1 MLVYMDQETKWQQQA
16 RRDPAQARNYI
27 GRFAELRSSGA
38 DLDGEARFADAM
50 LSRGSRVLD
59 AGCGTG
65 RVGGELAA
73 RGHRVTGVDLDAELL
88 AAARADFPGS
98 RWLEGNLATLD
109 IRDEAGNRECFDLV
123 ISPGNVLAFV
133 APGTAG
139 TVLGAL
145 AAHLAPAGRLVV
157 GFSPLKGYSLETFKE
172 DAAAAGLR
180 IDTLFSTWDMR
191 PMLPGS
197 DFVVALLEPRQTV
210 N

>member
-1 MLVYMDQETKWQQQA
+1 MDQETKWQQQA

-27 GRFAELRSSGA
+27 GRFAELRASGA

-50 LSRGSRVLD
+50 LARGSRVLD

-88 AAARADFPGS
+88 AAARTDFPGS

-109 IRDEAGNRECFDLV
+109 VRNEAGERELFELV
-123 ISPGNVLAFV
+123 MSPGNVLAFV
-133 APGTAG
+133 APGTAA

-145 AAHLAPAGRLVV
+145 AEHLAPDGRLVV
-157 GFSPLKGYSLETFKE
+157 GFSPLKGYALETFE
-172 DAAAAGLR
+172 ADAAAAGLR
-180 IDTLFSTWDMR
+180 IGTLFSTWDMR
-191 PMLPGS
+191 PLRPGA
-197 DFVVALLEPRQTV
+197 DFVVALLEPARTV

>member
-1 MLVYMDQETKWQQQA
+1 MLVYMNQETTWQRQA
-16 RRDPAQARNYI
+16 RQDPSQARKYI
-27 GRFAELRSSGA
+27 DRFAQLRESGA
-38 DLDGEARFADAM
+38 DLDGEARFADA
-50 LSRGSRVLD
+50 LLARGSRVLD

-73 RGHRVTGVDLDAELL
+73 RGHVVTGVDLDAELL
-88 AAARADFPGS
+88 AAARTDFPGS

-109 IRDEAGNRECFDLV
+109 LRDEAGNRQGFDLV

-157 GFSPLKGYSLETFKE
+157 GFSPLKGYALEAFE
-172 DAAAAGLR
+172 QDAAAAGLR
-180 IDTLFSTWDMR
+180 IDTIFSTWDMR
-191 PMLPGS
+191 PMRPGA
-197 DFVVALLEPRQTV
+197 DFVVALLGPLRNV